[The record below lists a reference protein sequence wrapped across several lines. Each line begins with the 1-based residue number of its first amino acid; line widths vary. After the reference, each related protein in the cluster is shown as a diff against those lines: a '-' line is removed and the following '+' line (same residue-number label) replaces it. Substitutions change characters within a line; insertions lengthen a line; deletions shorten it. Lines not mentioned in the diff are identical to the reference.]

1 MQNHSRLK
9 REMILLKIKLVIK
22 SAYRERTKQMKNEN
36 LLKKCLKFPVVVV
49 VVVFKSQNSLSTSL
63 ISSQKEKKL

>member
-1 MQNHSRLK
+1 
-9 REMILLKIKLVIK
+9 
-22 SAYRERTKQMKNEN
+22 MKNEN